1 MLNLNFWS
9 QKTLLVTTNEKL
21 PDAKREIQINTQQIQ
36 AAKREIVTI
45 NKQLQNTETKF
56 ETNNQQLQSAT
67 MEIAALRHENS
78 ALKAELQVQSNV
90 TTHLS
95 GMYNHC
101 S

>member
-1 MLNLNFWS
+1 M
-9 QKTLLVTTNEKL
+9 
-21 PDAKREIQINTQQIQ
+21 IQINTQQLQ
-36 AAKREIVTI
+36 DAKREIVTI

-90 TTHLS
+90 TTLLS

-101 S
+101 SWFQSDWLLEA